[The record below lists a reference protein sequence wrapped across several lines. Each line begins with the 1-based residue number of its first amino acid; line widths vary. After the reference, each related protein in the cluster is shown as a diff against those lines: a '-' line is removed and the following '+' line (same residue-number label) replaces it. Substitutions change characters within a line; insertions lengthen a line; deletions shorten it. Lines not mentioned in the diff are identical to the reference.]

1 MLFDHADLGVTGG
14 KMLIRKMLIVT
25 ADCKNRM

>member
-1 MLFDHADLGVTGG
+1 LFGYADLGVSEGE
-14 KMLIRKMLIVT
+14 MLIRKFVLVT